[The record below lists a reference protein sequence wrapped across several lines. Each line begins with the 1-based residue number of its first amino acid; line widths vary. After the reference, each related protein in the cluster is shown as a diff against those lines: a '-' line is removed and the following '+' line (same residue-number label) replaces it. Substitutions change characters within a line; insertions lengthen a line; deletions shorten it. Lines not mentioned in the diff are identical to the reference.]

1 MQASLEI
8 DSNISCLLDH
18 GTRNGGSPKLFN
30 KQVPAIKSL
39 GYDPAVQ
46 IFSQKTNQKFDIV
59 TSIDVLEHICKSDI
73 DSILNEI
80 REVTNKFS
88 FFVSILFLR

>member
-1 MQASLEI
+1 MQAYLEI

-18 GTRNGGSPKLFN
+18 GTRNGGLPKLLN

-46 IFSQKTNQKFDIV
+46 IFSQKTNQKFDIE